1 MADFLFIKNKRFLG
15 LVFIYYRVHEI
26 SNAENCSKINKRS
39 SFIRDLRVCDSA
51 LSFLVRKALQLSPPF
66 HRECPIRTVGIL

>member
-26 SNAENCSKINKRS
+26 SNAENCSKINKRTCA
-39 SFIRDLRVCDSA
+39 FIRDPRVPNRI
-51 LSFLVRKALQLSPPF
+51 LVVPMTNF
-66 HRECPIRTVGIL
+66 NHRIKVS